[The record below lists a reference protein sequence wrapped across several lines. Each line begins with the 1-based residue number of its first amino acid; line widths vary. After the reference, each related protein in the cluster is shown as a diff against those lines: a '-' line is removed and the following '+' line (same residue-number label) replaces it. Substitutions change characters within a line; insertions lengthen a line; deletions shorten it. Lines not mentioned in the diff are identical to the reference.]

1 MSDSPEWHA
10 FCTFSVGAA
19 GSVGNPARAADV
31 IDFTGLTPMLH
42 LPHIPLDVALLGGR
56 AVFLIFCFVFA
67 AIAFARWR
75 RATERLAT
83 HFEEVNDTLTGRLT
97 QIETAIGSLQRR
109 LDDIAERQEGEGRRV
124 AATATS
130 APSYQIAIRLARSGA
145 PREELMTSC
154 GLTHQEADLVQRLH
168 APARA
173 KFAAAS

>member
-1 MSDSPEWHA
+1 
-10 FCTFSVGAA
+10 
-19 GSVGNPARAADV
+19 
-31 IDFTGLTPMLH
+31 MLQ
-42 LPHIPLDVALLGGR
+42 LPHIPLDVALLAGR

-75 RATERLAT
+75 RASERLAR
-83 HFEEVNDTLTGRLT
+83 HFEDVSTTLTARLT
-97 QIETAIGSLQRR
+97 QIETAIGALQRR

-124 AATATS
+124 KAPATA

-168 APARA
+168 APARPA
-173 KFAAAS
+173 KLAAAS